1 MMAAKGHDQ
10 PALAVNV
17 AIGQSVAQSGNKTI
31 QTGSLSQQKPR
42 SIGSVTVS
50 PLITS
55 LVPDPRTSQPVTL
68 NPAAINT
75 ALQALA
81 KAQQANSVPLQPKQQ
96 GSRPPGVS
104 ISSIPPFSA
113 SKPIT
118 LNVKV
123 INPEK
128 KSESQAFV
136 LRNIS
141 GAVST
146 PPQLKEEILKQF
158 GPELVP
164 DDLDFPVGYTKGG
177 NKVWIR
183 TATDVQDVWS
193 FVRSNESVSL

>member
-1 MMAAKGHDQ
+1 MASKEHDQ

-17 AIGQSVAQSGNKTI
+17 AIGQSVAQSGNKAI
-31 QTGSLSQQKPR
+31 QTVTRSLPQQQQKPR
-42 SIGSVTVS
+42 SVTVS

-55 LVPDPRTSQPVTL
+55 LVRDPRTSQPVTL
-68 NPAAINT
+68 NPVTLNT

-81 KAQQANSVPLQPKQQ
+81 KAQQANSAPLLPKQQ
-96 GSRPPGVS
+96 GSRVS
-104 ISSIPPFSA
+104 SA
-113 SKPIT
+113 SKPIN
-118 LNVKV
+118 LNIKV
-123 INPEK
+123 INPDK
-128 KSESQAFV
+128 KSESQTFV

-146 PPQLKEEILKQF
+146 PPQLREEILKQF

-183 TATDVQDVWS
+183 M
-193 FVRSNESVSL
+193 FKMYGVSSAVMNRCLYGAMVFP